1 MLAKYSGCKV
11 IAVDYALAPECAF
24 PDGFN
29 DCFNAF
35 CKIIHMYP
43 DAKITLV
50 GESAGTNLY
59 LALALKV
66 KDMQKIACVLVHNFT
81 GSLDRTEHIVDD
93 FTVKEGCLNP
103 LNQIYVAENKA
114 DNPFI
119 SPLLGNFINF
129 PPTFI
134 TCDYNKTLYAD
145 AKTLYQKCEQA
156 NVDVE
161 LIEMSIKSVIGGTS
175 EELTTLEPDIKNVH
189 KTNTSFW
196 DTIGSNVLGVTAL
209 PSYGAFVSEEKLYLL
224 GDITNKKVLEIG
236 CGNGHSLKYVSDLGA
251 VDLWGIDIS
260 PNQIER
266 TNDFLLSQGINA
278 KLICSPMENE
288 CGIPKNYFDV
298 IYSVYTIGWTT
309 DLNKSFSKISSYL
322 KKDGIF
328 IFSWS
333 HPIHK
338 CVSAENNR
346 FTFCNS
352 YFDESWYS
360 ASVGDK
366 SIMLS
371 NRKLSTYINA
381 LSTNGLVI
389 EQLIEETDE
398 DMLQS
403 CDDSDFINKAKI
415 LPVTF
420 IIKARKL

>member
-1 MLAKYSGCKV
+1 MPKEKGVSFKKIKSGNLKAIVSEYKKSHNKHIIMYIHGGGFVSGSASSSKGYCSMLAKYSGCKV

-50 GESAGTNLY
+50 GESAGTNLC

-196 DTIGSNVLGVTAL
+196 DTIGSDVLGVTAL
-209 PSYGAFVSEEKLYLL
+209 PSYGAFVSEE
-224 GDITNKKVLEIG
+224 
-236 CGNGHSLKYVSDLGA
+236 S
-251 VDLWGIDIS
+251 
-260 PNQIER
+260 
-266 TNDFLLSQGINA
+266 F
-278 KLICSPMENE
+278 IC
-288 CGIPKNYFDV
+288 
-298 IYSVYTIGWTT
+298 W
-309 DLNKSFSKISSYL
+309 
-322 KKDGIF
+322 
-328 IFSWS
+328 
-333 HPIHK
+333 
-338 CVSAENNR
+338 
-346 FTFCNS
+346 
-352 YFDESWYS
+352 
-360 ASVGDK
+360 
-366 SIMLS
+366 
-371 NRKLSTYINA
+371 
-381 LSTNGLVI
+381 
-389 EQLIEETDE
+389 
-398 DMLQS
+398 
-403 CDDSDFINKAKI
+403 KI
-415 LPVTF
+415 LQ
-420 IIKARKL
+420 IKKFWKSVAETVIR